1 MSDKRHLLTM
11 LSRLDT
17 IHQEDLDFYEIEPN
31 AYVAKSF
38 EDGKAYLEIFPI
50 TGGFFRVP
58 ISEVTH
64 GEVFISDDIV
74 DEDDEEEHPFLN

>member
-1 MSDKRHLLTM
+1 MSEKRHLLTM

-17 IHQEDLDFYEIEPN
+17 IEQQDLDFYEIDPN
-31 AYVAKSF
+31 SYVAKSF
-38 EDGKAYLEIFPI
+38 EDGKAYLEIYPV

-64 GEVFISDDIV
+64 GEVFIPVDD
-74 DEDDEEEHPFLN
+74 DPPWMN